1 MIKVLDILGLI
12 AKVLDIMRLDILGTT
27 QYSSYTWPPRVVRMM
42 NEMLAKIS
50 AKIEALIHISK
61 KIISRQ
67 KVEPAVHVPGCMSR
81 LCGFWKV

>member
-12 AKVLDIMRLDILGTT
+12 AKVLDIMGLDIMGLDILGTT

-61 KIISRQ
+61 KKKISRQ
-67 KVEPAVHVPGCMSR
+67 KV
-81 LCGFWKV
+81 